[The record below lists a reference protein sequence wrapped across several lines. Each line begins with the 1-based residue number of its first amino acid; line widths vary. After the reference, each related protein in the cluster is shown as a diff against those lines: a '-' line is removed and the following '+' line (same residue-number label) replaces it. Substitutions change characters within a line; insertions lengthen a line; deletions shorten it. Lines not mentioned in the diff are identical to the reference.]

1 MAANPQEARPEVC
14 ASVIS
19 RAPVMDRLARA
30 ITFSVWERLDFC
42 GSHAAAEKLL
52 VQPYGQNLELGQW
65 RRKESAMS
73 KLEVLYRPVVDLS
86 TNPSNAR
93 RHSKKQIDK
102 IAASIRSFG
111 FNVPLLV
118 DDRGQ
123 LIAGHGRLAAAQRLG
138 LAEVPTIEITGLS
151 DAQVRAFAIADN
163 RIAELSDWDEAILA
177 AEFEEL
183 LKLGEGLDF
192 EIVDTGFEIGKI
204 DQLVSSAKEPQPE
217 VEEVL
222 EPDAVPRVAR
232 LGDLWQCGR
241 HQIFCGDARDPD
253 SYRLL
258 MGAERADMVISDPPY
273 NVPINGHVSGLG
285 KTKHR
290 EFVMAAGEMSD
301 REFDNFL
308 EAACIPMRD
317 YSRDGALIYL
327 FMDWRHI
334 AGLIAMGSRVFTEFK
349 ALCVW
354 NKLKGSMGSLYRSQH
369 ELIAV
374 FKKGTAPHINN
385 VELGKHGRTR
395 TNVWDSPGMASFGH
409 GRDEALKMH
418 STVKPIQLIADAIMD
433 CTRSGDIVL
442 DPFGG
447 SGTAALSA
455 ERTGRTARLIELDP
469 GYVDVT
475 LARFHRKTGSRPVN
489 LWTGELFP
497 VLDSGSK
504 VAAS

>member
-1 MAANPQEARPEVC
+1 
-14 ASVIS
+14 
-19 RAPVMDRLARA
+19 
-30 ITFSVWERLDFC
+30 
-42 GSHAAAEKLL
+42 
-52 VQPYGQNLELGQW
+52 
-65 RRKESAMS
+65 MS
-73 KLEVLYRPVVDLS
+73 KLEIFYRPVAGL
-86 TNPSNAR
+86 TINPSNAR

-102 IAASIRSFG
+102 IAGSIRSFG

-118 DDRGQ
+118 DEMGQ
-123 LIAGHGRLAAAQRLG
+123 LIAGHGRLAAAQCLG
-138 LAEVPTIEITGLS
+138 MTEVPTIAISGLT

-177 AEFEEL
+177 AEFEDL
-183 LKLGEGLDF
+183 LKLGDGLDF

-204 DQLVSSAKEPQPE
+204 DQLVSKAKDAEAEPE
-217 VEEVL
+217 KVL
-222 EPDAVPRVAR
+222 EPDEVPSVAR
-232 LGDLWQCGR
+232 QGDLWQCGR

-253 SYRLL
+253 SYRVL
-258 MGAERADMVISDPPY
+258 MGADRADMVISDPPY
-273 NVPINGHVSGLG
+273 NVRINGHVSGLG

-290 EFVMAAGEMSD
+290 EFVMATGEMSD
-301 REFDNFL
+301 REFEAFL
-308 EAACIPMRD
+308 EAACVPMRD
-317 YSRDGALIYL
+317 HSRDGALIYL

-334 AGLIAMGSRVFTEFK
+334 ASLIAVGSRVFTEFK

-369 ELIAV
+369 ELVAV

-418 STVKPIQLIADAIMD
+418 STVKPVQLIADAILD
-433 CTRSGDIVL
+433 CTKPGDIVL

-447 SGTAALSA
+447 SGSTALSA

-475 LARFHRKTGSRPVN
+475 LARFHRKTGSRAVN
-489 LWTGELFP
+489 LWTGEQFP
-497 VLDSGSK
+497 ILDPRSN
-504 VAAS
+504 ASAN

>member
-1 MAANPQEARPEVC
+1 
-14 ASVIS
+14 
-19 RAPVMDRLARA
+19 
-30 ITFSVWERLDFC
+30 
-42 GSHAAAEKLL
+42 
-52 VQPYGQNLELGQW
+52 
-65 RRKESAMS
+65 MS
-73 KLEVLYRPVVDLS
+73 KLEVFYRPVAGLT
-86 TNPSNAR
+86 TNPLNAR
-93 RHSKKQIDK
+93 RHSQKQVDK
-102 IAASIRSFG
+102 IAASIKSFG
-111 FNVPLLV
+111 FNVPLIV
-118 DDRGQ
+118 DEAGQ
-123 LIAGHGRLAAAQRLG
+123 LIAGHGRLAAAQCLG
-138 LAEVPTIEITGLS
+138 MIEVPTIAISGLS

-177 AEFEEL
+177 AEFESL

-204 DQLVSSAKEPQPE
+204 DQLVSKAKDVEDEPE
-217 VEEVL
+217 KVL
-222 EPDAVPRVAR
+222 EPDDVPRVAR
-232 LGDLWQCGR
+232 PGDLWQCGR

-253 SYRLL
+253 SYRIL
-258 MGAERADMVISDPPY
+258 MGVERADMVISDPPY

-290 EFVMAAGEMSD
+290 EFVMATGEMSD
-301 REFDNFL
+301 RQFEAFL
-308 EAACIPMRD
+308 EAACVPMRD
-317 YSRDGALIYL
+317 HSRDGALIYL

-334 AGLIAMGSRVFTEFK
+334 ASLIAVGSRVFTEFK

-369 ELIAV
+369 ELVAV

-418 STVKPIQLIADAIMD
+418 STVKPVQLIADAIMD
-433 CTRSGDIVL
+433 CTKPGDIVL

-447 SGTAALSA
+447 SGSTALSA
-455 ERTGRTARLIELDP
+455 ERTGRAARLIELDP

-489 LWTGELFP
+489 LWTGEQFP
-497 VLDSGSK
+497 ILDRRSK
-504 VAAS
+504 ATAS